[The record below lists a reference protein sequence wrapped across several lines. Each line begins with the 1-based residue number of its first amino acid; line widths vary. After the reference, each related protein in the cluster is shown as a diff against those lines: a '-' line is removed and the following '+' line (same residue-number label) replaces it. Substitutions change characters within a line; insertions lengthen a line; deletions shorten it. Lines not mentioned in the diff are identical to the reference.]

1 MGFAVGASWS
11 AKLEV
16 GTKGSCVI
24 GRKQLDVAGGGTTWV
39 DLMKGNECE
48 SLGLSALRFSPT
60 QNRGKNYIKG
70 AYVRHLSRVLVRS
83 QRNDGSKE
91 YPD

>member
-70 AYVRHLSRVLVRS
+70 A
-83 QRNDGSKE
+83 
-91 YPD
+91 